1 MTDNVLE
8 RLNDWHIDIVKHDV
22 DWGRLVI
29 DAKDEI
35 ERLQKELEVYK
46 DLYAGAAVE
55 AAEANKK
62 RWYPG

>member
-35 ERLQKELEVYK
+35 ERLQKELEIYK
-46 DLYAGAAVE
+46 DLYA
-55 AAEANKK
+55 AEAVKNV
-62 RWYPG
+62 